1 MSAPGHQALFD
12 QLDALGSAIDG
23 DAFDEAAGRM
33 RDYDAALR
41 GYIEATAGQAPVEV
55 LRELL
60 KLQNALL
67 LHMRD
72 RQAVIGDALRQAHRQ
87 DSASRAYATIE
98 IAP

>member
-1 MSAPGHQALFD
+1 MNPAARQGLHD
-12 QLDALGSAIDG
+12 QLDALGAAIEA
-23 DAFDEAAGRM
+23 DAFDEAAQRM

-41 GYIEATAGQAPVEV
+41 AYIDATAGNAPVDA

-67 LHMRD
+67 LHMRE
-72 RQAVIGDALRQAHRQ
+72 RQTRIGDALRQVHRH
-87 DSASRAYATIE
+87 DAASRAYATIE